1 MKTSD
6 ILEDWFLDKFE
17 VESIKDC
24 KKTILMLPEN
34 YSIKFNNIL
43 HVSGLALKVVDRFQ
57 MSLHEFVRTRS
68 KYDKYGVN
76 DYTIPASC
84 DHPDLVCYAYCSYH
98 KHKYK
103 SFQSPTKALKD
114 HFFNELGLQD
124 TTDKLYTF
132 IEFKKLY

>member
-17 VESIKDC
+17 VKSINDD
-24 KKTILMLPEN
+24 KKTILLLPEN

-43 HVSGLALKVVDRFQ
+43 FVSGLALKVLDTFQ
-57 MSLHEFVRTRS
+57 MSLYDFVRDRG
-68 KYDKYGVN
+68 KYNKYGVN
-76 DYTIPASC
+76 EYEIPAC
-84 DHPDLVCYAYCSYH
+84 CEHPELVCYAYCSYD
-98 KHKYK
+98 KHKFK

-114 HFFNELGLQD
+114 HFFNELKIEE
-124 TTDKLYTF
+124 TKDKLYTF